1 MKIPARWLAISL
13 FVVSSALHYLD
24 RQLFAAL
31 ISPIRAEFNWSYADY
46 GAVVAYFSVVYA
58 VAAPLMGLLID
69 RIGLNAGV
77 TIAVGGWSLA
87 TIGTGLSAGGG
98 QFIVSRLALGLGQGG
113 GIPASGKAMSTY
125 LEPSERALG
134 NALSQ
139 IGISVGLVA
148 APLLAGWIAPL
159 YGWRAAFLVGGA
171 LGMVWIPLWWL
182 MAKSAP
188 VQPVAAGAIQ
198 TTPAEMMRLRTY
210 WGLVAA
216 TMLAMTVYSLW
227 TNFTTAYFVKARELN
242 PTMVNRTLAWIPP
255 LIGGFGGIAG
265 GTLSMRLIR
274 AGANA
279 ASARRRV
286 ALIAAVLVAMTT
298 ALVPLTKSD
307 ALTVICIAVSYFC
320 SSGLSVNLYALPID
334 IFGPKRAAF
343 GVASLTCAYGVMQT
357 FFLPWAGRMI
367 DTQGFQP
374 VCWAAAVLPVAGV
387 GLLYATREKSHS

>member
-1 MKIPARWLAISL
+1 
-13 FVVSSALHYLD
+13 
-24 RQLFAAL
+24 
-31 ISPIRAEFNWSYADY
+31 
-46 GAVVAYFSVVYA
+46 
-58 VAAPLMGLLID
+58 
-69 RIGLNAGV
+69 
-77 TIAVGGWSLA
+77 
-87 TIGTGLSAGGG
+87 
-98 QFIVSRLALGLGQGG
+98 
-113 GIPASGKAMSTY
+113 
-125 LEPSERALG
+125 
-134 NALSQ
+134 
-139 IGISVGLVA
+139 
-148 APLLAGWIAPL
+148 
-159 YGWRAAFLVGGA
+159 
-171 LGMVWIPLWWL
+171 
-182 MAKSAP
+182 
-188 VQPVAAGAIQ
+188 
-198 TTPAEMMRLRTY
+198 
-210 WGLVAA
+210 
-216 TMLAMTVYSLW
+216 
-227 TNFTTAYFVKARELN
+227 
-242 PTMVNRTLAWIPP
+242 
-255 LIGGFGGIAG
+255 LIGVCGGIAA
-265 GTLSMRLIR
+265 GTSSRRRTR